1 MVVESDEKV
10 FREKLVKFLNVYQK
24 VNGIKKDL
32 SKIVNLVDRKT
43 LHDIGENFLKTHDK
57 KSLIGGK
64 RKTRNKRKGRK
75 RRKNRTRKVQRGGQ
89 FNRFSIP
96 IIVAVVASFL
106 LGRYMFPNV
115 DPGAIPEI
123 NGLSGMD
130 RCINELGYI

>member
-1 MVVESDEKV
+1 MVSDEEV
-10 FREKLVKFLNVYQK
+10 FREKLKKFLNVYQK
-24 VNGIKKDL
+24 DNGIKKDL
-32 SKIVNLVDRKT
+32 SKIVNLIDRET
-43 LHDIGENFLKTHDK
+43 LHDIGQIFLNTHDK

-106 LGRYMFPNV
+106 LGRYWYPV
-115 DPGAIPEI
+115 GGQGAIPVF
-123 NGLSGMD
+123 NDGSGMPVD
-130 RCINELGYI
+130 PPMWI